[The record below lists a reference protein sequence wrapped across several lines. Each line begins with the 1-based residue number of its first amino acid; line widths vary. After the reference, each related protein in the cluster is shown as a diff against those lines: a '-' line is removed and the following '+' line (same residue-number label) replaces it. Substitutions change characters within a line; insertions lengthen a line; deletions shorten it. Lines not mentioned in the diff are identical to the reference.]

1 MKKAAIFVAVL
12 GLSVSLSAQSLV
24 ELAKR
29 EKERRE
35 ALKGRAVVVV
45 RARDL
50 RAVQRFPAVE
60 VLNAG
65 ETEIAEATPAEPAA
79 VTDTTIPEGA
89 QIVPRVE
96 GNGPALTV
104 ESGATRPGSSTKV
117 LEAQMRAAEER
128 VDLLATKMAALRQ
141 QYEAQNAMVPGTVIQ
156 QQITETNESLL
167 KAQAQLDRIREEI
180 DRKKAGIKKRPETV
194 ER

>member
-1 MKKAAIFVAVL
+1 MKKAVIFAAVL

-35 ALKGRAVVVV
+35 ALKGRAVVLV
-45 RARDL
+45 RSRDL
-50 RAVQRFPAVE
+50 RAVQKTPAVE
-60 VLNAG
+60 VLNTG
-65 ETEIAEATPAEPAA
+65 ETETGEAPPAEPAA

-104 ESGATRPGSSTKV
+104 ESDASRPGSSTKV
-117 LEAQMRAAEER
+117 LEAQMRAAAER

-141 QYEAQNAMVPGTVIQ
+141 QFEAQDSMTPGYVIQ
-156 QQITETNESLL
+156 QQIVETNASLA
-167 KAQAQLDRIREEI
+167 KAQAQLARIQEEI

-194 ER
+194 DR